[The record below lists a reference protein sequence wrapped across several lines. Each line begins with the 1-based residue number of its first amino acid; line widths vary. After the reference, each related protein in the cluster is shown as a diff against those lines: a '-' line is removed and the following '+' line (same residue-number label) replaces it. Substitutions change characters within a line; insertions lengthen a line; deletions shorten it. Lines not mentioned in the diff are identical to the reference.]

1 MVHRTKQPTAPIIV
15 LIVATGIIQYGVLP
29 PQTIPSASAQIQQ
42 TSVEFDSAMTIGRLG
57 YSAVSIAAGGGVAG
71 DATAAIANL
80 AELDT
85 ELGNLANLQSLRDFS
100 AQGVAEIRESI
111 WRGGASVAQ
120 LSVLTA
126 AESELA
132 IHQAA
137 LDQAEGGLCAHL
149 DAFLENALGAS
160 GTATMG
166 RVHANRERRVPDHFK
181 ALELDDT
188 DWHLLEA
195 ACVKSSR
202 NIPLTADESSIL
214 TQCQSD
220 PQSILVASRLA
231 TNLSP
236 IESVFDAALAIQ
248 E

>member
-85 ELGNLANLQSLRDFS
+85 ELANLANLQSLRDFS

-111 WRGGASVAQ
+111 WRGGASPAR
-120 LSVLTA
+120 LSALSS
-126 AESELA
+126 AESELSTR
-132 IHQAA
+132 QAA
-137 LDQAEGGLCAHL
+137 VDQAENSLRA
-149 DAFLENALGAS
+149 DVEEFLEYRLGAS
-160 GTATMG
+160 DMTVMA
-166 RVHANRERRVPDHFK
+166 RFHANRDRRVPENFK
-181 ALELDDT
+181 ALDLSDSEWST
-188 DWHLLEA
+188 LES

-202 NIPLTADESSIL
+202 GLSLTGAESSIL
-214 TQCQSD
+214 SQCQSD
-220 PQSILVASRLA
+220 QLAILVASRLA
-231 TNLSP
+231 ANLVS
-236 IESVFDAALAIQ
+236 IKAVFDAALAP
-248 E
+248 EE